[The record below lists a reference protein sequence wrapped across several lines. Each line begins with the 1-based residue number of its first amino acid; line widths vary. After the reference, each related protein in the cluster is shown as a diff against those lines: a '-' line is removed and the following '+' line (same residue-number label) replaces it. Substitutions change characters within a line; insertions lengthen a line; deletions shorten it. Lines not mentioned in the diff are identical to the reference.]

1 MKFMR
6 LPPVQFVLYLL
17 LRAVVMVVHMF
28 PVESAPRI
36 AKVLGILIR
45 WIDVKHRP
53 IALKNVTK
61 TEGLV
66 APSRIPRFIRKVY
79 EHLGLCLVEMLMMP
93 RYLRK
98 GPLTRIVRL
107 EGWEQLAEL
116 QKEGKGVIL
125 AIGHQGNWELC
136 GLAANQ
142 AGYRL
147 NSLARPIDNPWVNR
161 YLHRFRTWTG
171 QEIITKHGALGS
183 MIKVLRENKLLVVQI
198 DQDSRRTGVYVRF
211 FGRPASTQ
219 RSPALLSLKYG
230 SPIVVADIHRTADG
244 HRVVLA
250 PPIRPDGFRSA
261 RDPIQALTQA
271 VTAVFERAVRAHP
284 EQWFW
289 IHDRWKT
296 AERVAAEDPSAV
308 AC

>member
-6 LPPVQFVLYLL
+6 RRPVQLVVYLL
-17 LRAVVMVVHMF
+17 LRTVVMVVHMF

-36 AKVLGILIR
+36 ARILGVLIR
-45 WIDVKHRP
+45 LVDVKHRP
-53 IALKNVTK
+53 IAFKNVTK

-66 APSRIPRFIRKVY
+66 APSRVPRFIRKVY
-79 EHLGLCLVEMLMMP
+79 EHLGLCLVEMLMLP
-93 RYLRK
+93 RYLRR
-98 GPLTRIVRL
+98 GPLTRLVKL
-107 EGWEQLAEL
+107 ENWEQLHEL
-116 QKEGKGVIL
+116 QKEGRGVIL

-161 YLHRFRTWTG
+161 YLQAFRTTTG

-219 RSPALLSLKYG
+219 RSPAILSLKYG
-230 SPIVVADIHRTADG
+230 SPIIVADIHRVRDG
-244 HRVVLA
+244 HRVILSD
-250 PPIRPDGFRSA
+250 PIRPDGFRDA
-261 RDPIQALTQA
+261 KDPVQALTQA
-271 VTAVFERAVRAHP
+271 MTLVFERAVRAHP
-284 EQWFW
+284 DQWFW

-296 AERVAAEDPSAV
+296 AERVANEDPSAV